1 MPSYSK
7 IVALAAVA
15 APSLVSA
22 HGYVSGVV
30 SNGEWHSG
38 TSPEWTY
45 QSSKPATAG
54 WYANNQDNGFVEPSS
69 YADGDIICHKGA
81 TPGQG
86 SIPVTAGK
94 SIDIQWNTW
103 PDSHHGPVITYLA
116 SCGGDCSSVTKAD
129 LKFFKID
136 AGGLNDG
143 STAPGSWASD
153 DLLANNIT
161 STVTVPADIA
171 DGNYVLRHEII
182 ALHSAGQENG
192 AQNYPQCLNVE
203 VSGGGSATPEGT
215 AGTALYKSDDA
226 GILIDIY
233 QGLSSY
239 EIPGPAL
246 YGGGSSNSSKIKR
259 TPVQFRA

>member
-54 WYANNQDNGFVEPSS
+54 WYANNQDNGFVEPNS
-69 YADGDIICHKGA
+69 YGDADIICHKGA

-116 SCGGDCSSVTKAD
+116 SCGGDCSSVTKAN

-143 STAPGSWASD
+143 SAAPGSWASD
-153 DLLANNIT
+153 DLLANNVT
-161 STVTVPADIA
+161 STVTIPADIA

-233 QGLSSY
+233 QSLSSY

-246 YGGGSSNSSKIKR
+246 YGSSSNSSKVKR